1 MSAVVSVVPRGI
13 AVAVAVDDGV
23 RILFGR
29 FLGALGGVGDVVWL
43 GLEVVVMGMEL
54 LLNPWFVL
62 EAAVRAR
69 LGSVVMGR
77 GCLWECIS
85 CMRVRSACV

>member
-1 MSAVVSVVPRGI
+1 VFVVPRGI

-29 FLGALGGVGDVVWL
+29 FLGALGGVGDAVWL
-43 GLEVVVMGMEL
+43 GLEVVGMGVEL
-54 LLNPWFVL
+54 LLNPWSVL

-69 LGSVVMGR
+69 LGSVAMGR